1 MSESLLPYAVGAAKR
16 ARTMAV
22 RVRRKVERMNTVPA
36 LGTGVR
42 PRPVIA
48 PVHLSVLGGRTLNV
62 AVPLPRQS
70 ADPAAARLELVHGS
84 RRVSVDL
91 DLEPESA
98 GTLLL
103 TATVP
108 LRYAEGED
116 DTARG
121 LLLDAG
127 IWRFSV
133 VVTDTGGRETRA
145 DLSAPAFSTVHGPML
160 PTSPSESSGAV
171 FRAVRSVDGR
181 AMLKVS
187 APAHQAELSGFD
199 LRWDRVTVRGRLLA
213 PRHPLGQYAAEVVR
227 RGANKSVPIPLVW
240 DGDSFTFDLP
250 LRTMTGGPGVQRTW
264 DVQLRAGRTKL
275 KIAKRLTQ
283 VRHPKQVFRTPFRV
297 ISLGDGSLTRVH
309 AYLTP
314 GGAFAVACAAIGTN
328 EDA

>member
-62 AVPLPRQS
+62 AVPLSRQS
-70 ADPAAARLELVHGS
+70 ADPAGARLELVHGS

-91 DLEPESA
+91 AVEPQADGSA
-98 GTLLL
+98 LL

-108 LRYAEGED
+108 LRYAEGEL

-121 LLLDAG
+121 LLLSAG

-133 VVTDTGGRETRA
+133 VVTDDGGRETRA

-181 AMLKVS
+181 AMLKVT

-199 LRWDRVTVRGRLLA
+199 LRWDRVTIRGRLLA
-213 PRHPLGQYAAEVVR
+213 ARHPVGQYTAEAVR
-227 RGANKSVPIPLVW
+227 RGANKSVPIELSW
-240 DGDSFTFDLP
+240 DGDAFTFDLP
-250 LRTMTGGPGVQRTW
+250 LGSMTGALGVQRTW
-264 DVQLRAGRTKL
+264 DIQLRAGRTRLKL
-275 KIAKRLTQ
+275 AKRLTQ
-283 VRHPKQVFRTPFRV
+283 VRYPKQVYRTPFRIV
-297 ISLGDGSLTRVH
+297 SLGDGSLTRAHV
-309 AYLTP
+309 YLTP
-314 GGAFAVACAAIGTN
+314 GGALAVACAAIGTN

>member
-42 PRPVIA
+42 PRPVVA

-62 AVPLPRQS
+62 AVPVSRNS
-70 ADPAAARLELVHGS
+70 ADPAAARLELIHGS

-91 DLEPESA
+91 DVETGPGSS
-98 GTLLL
+98 GLL

-116 DTARG
+116 DTSRG
-121 LLLDAG
+121 LLLSSG
-127 IWRFSV
+127 VWRFSV
-133 VVTDTGGRETRA
+133 VVTDNGGRETRA
-145 DLSAPAFSTVHGPML
+145 DLSAPAFAAVDGPML

-187 APAHQAELSGFD
+187 APAHQADLSGFD

-213 PRHPLGQYAAEVVR
+213 ARHPLESYTAEVVR
-227 RGANKSVPIPLVW
+227 RGSNKSVPVPLSW
-240 DGDSFTFDLP
+240 DGDNFTFDLP
-250 LRTMTGGPGVQRTW
+250 LRTMTGNAGVQRTW

-275 KIAKRLTQ
+275 KVAKRLTQ

-297 ISLGDGSLTRVH
+297 ISLEDGSLTRVH

-314 GGAFAVACAAIGTN
+314 AGALAVACAAIGTN

>member
-62 AVPLPRQS
+62 AVPLSRHS
-70 ADPAAARLELVHGS
+70 ADPTAARLELVHGS

-91 DLEPESA
+91 EVEPDSDSS
-98 GTLLL
+98 LLL

-108 LRYAEGED
+108 LRYEGEQ

-121 LLLDAG
+121 LLLAVG

-133 VVTDTGGRETRA
+133 VVTDDGGRETRA
-145 DLSAPAFSTVHGPML
+145 DLSAPAFASVDGPML

-199 LRWDRVTVRGRLLA
+199 LRWDRVTVHGRLLA
-213 PRHPLGQYAAEVVR
+213 ARRPAGQYTAEVVR
-227 RGANKSVPIPLVW
+227 RGSNKALPIEPGW
-240 DGDSFTFDLP
+240 DGDRFTFDLP
-250 LRTMTGGPGVQRTW
+250 LRAMTGGPGVQRTW
-264 DVQLRAGRTKL
+264 DVQLRSGRTKL
-275 KIAKRLTQ
+275 KVAKRLTQ
-283 VRHPKQVFRTPFRV
+283 VRHPKQVFRTPFRI
-297 ISLGDGSLTRVH
+297 ISLADGSLTRVH

-314 GGAFAVACAAIGTN
+314 AGALAVACAAIGTN

>member
-62 AVPLPRQS
+62 AVPVSRHS
-70 ADPAAARLELVHGS
+70 ADPAAARLELMHGS

-91 DLEPESA
+91 DVEPGSDSSV
-98 GTLLL
+98 LL

-108 LRYAEGED
+108 LRYAEGEG

-121 LLLDAG
+121 LLLSAG
-127 IWRFSV
+127 VWRFSV
-133 VVTDTGGRETRA
+133 VVTDDGGRETRA
-145 DLSAPAFSTVHGPML
+145 DLSAPAFTTVDGPML

-187 APAHQAELSGFD
+187 APAHQADLSGFD

-213 PRHPLGQYAAEVVR
+213 ARHPREQYTAEVVR
-227 RGANKSVPIPLVW
+227 RGSSKSVPVALTW
-240 DGDSFTFDLP
+240 DGDAFTFDLP
-250 LRTMTGGPGVQRTW
+250 LRTMTGSTGAQRTW

-275 KIAKRLTQ
+275 KVAKRLTQ

-297 ISLGDGSLTRVH
+297 ISLEDGFLTRVH

-314 GGAFAVACAAIGTN
+314 AGALAVACAAIGTN